1 MLCDATLHFQT
12 AFSSH
17 NLRAQ
22 LQRDQSR
29 RKRTIAPQRRSQ
41 SAAAARP
48 ARREDGLLCAL
59 PPVLLLHI
67 RNTIPEDKI
76 ALPSPP
82 WVHLE
87 PLMLCYY
94 SAGWS
99 SLSQSPGAR
108 RRLPVL
114 AQPLLGSSFAA
125 LTAGSPLPKPRKRHT
140 PLSLHQDPETAR
152 AQDHEHKEGGREQ
165 ESCS

>member
-1 MLCDATLHFQT
+1 MRCHAAFPNSLFKPQFESPAATRSKQTQANNSASETEPKCRSGSAGTERRWATL
-12 AFSSH
+12 S
-17 NLRAQ
+17 
-22 LQRDQSR
+22 
-29 RKRTIAPQRRSQ
+29 
-41 SAAAARP
+41 
-48 ARREDGLLCAL
+48 
-59 PPVLLLHI
+59 PPPLFLLHI

-99 SLSQSPGAR
+99 WFSQSPGAR

-165 ESCS
+165 KSCS